1 VYHAFAVVAPKDAL
15 LLRSLQG
22 THQKDEARGLDS
34 RGHSVFAIHLM
45 AAIVGEAESLL
56 TRMCSSGFA
65 GASEARVLDR
75 LDPLAKLAA
84 VQ

>member
-1 VYHAFAVVAPKDAL
+1 M
-15 LLRSLQG
+15 LRSVQG

-45 AAIVGEAESLL
+45 AATVGEAESLL
-56 TRMCSSGFA
+56 SRMCSTGFA